1 MLDGFSRFSKWRRSI
16 LSWDFSSSGLAGH
29 HWRLHWGRQHPREMV
44 SNRLSALH
52 RFNMISIICYCFQL
66 FSMVDKRSKMFNHLI
81 TFWLSNMDQC
91 ASKMKALK
99 PIFSSL
105 LTKKDFSPKSRSINH
120 PPVIVSSD
128 WVILAPLLLSFLSLT
143 MFSLGR
149 SEISSGF
156 LENVTFCATPTTSC
170 MSWWDQ
176 SERRIQFVVHQLLC
190 RLWWQF
196 IRCTKLQALIW
207 WVWLFFYLAQILG
220 LILSPLKGLDVGFFV
235 LCRSALSTLGEK
247 RRPSAVKSGITRD
260 LPAISNLSAR
270 FPFSEVDLSW
280 PHLIPMR

>member
-1 MLDGFSRFSKWRRSI
+1 MTKI
-16 LSWDFSSSGLAGH
+16 YTSWDFSSSGLAGH
-29 HWRLHWGRQHPREMV
+29 HWRLHRGRQHPGEMV
-44 SNRLSALH
+44 SKELSTLH
-52 RFNMISIICYCFQL
+52 CFKMISIICCCFQL
-66 FSMVDKRSKMFNHLI
+66 FAMVDKCSKMFNHLI

-91 ASKMKALK
+91 ASKMKTLK

-105 LTKKDFSPKSRSINH
+105 LTKKDFSLKSRSINH

-143 MFSLGR
+143 MLSLLR

-170 MSWWDQ
+170 MSWWDH

-207 WVWLFFYLAQILG
+207 WVWLFF
-220 LILSPLKGLDVGFFV
+220 LSGSDFRSHPFPLKGLDVGFFV
-235 LCRSALSTLGEK
+235 LFRSALSTLGEK

-280 PHLIPMR
+280 AHLIPMR